1 VAQILENASINRWNP
16 NVPYNDL
23 PPLPPPVD
31 LETKPVLKRCIRARA
46 AIAQLDQLAELI
58 PNETV
63 LITSLPLLEAKAS
76 SEIENIVTT
85 TDKLLEYQQ
94 DSEHADP
101 MTKEALRYSEALKEG
116 YDALSRF
123 PLSPRTAEQVCT
135 KIKGVEMN
143 VRKIPGTTI
152 AHKTTGK
159 VIYTPPV
166 GEDLLRNLLAN
177 WAKFLH
183 ETVEIDPLIRMAV
196 AHYQFEAI
204 HPFTDGN
211 GRTGRI
217 LNNLFLIHEDLL
229 ALPILYLSR
238 YFIRH
243 RSEYYRL
250 LRLVTSDQAW
260 EKWILFVL
268 EGVEETAMWTMQKI
282 GAIRK
287 LLNETAQTIRN
298 KHPKIYSREL
308 VDCIFTQP
316 YCRIETLV
324 KAGIGQRHTA
334 SRYLRTLVRDGILFE
349 RPVGREKLFINRE
362 FIRLLSRDQ
371 SN

>member
-1 VAQILENASINRWNP
+1 MAQILENESISRWNP
-16 NVPYNDL
+16 NAPYNEL
-23 PPLPPPVD
+23 PPLPPPID
-31 LETKPVLKRCIRARA
+31 LETKLVLKQCIAARA
-46 AIAQLDQLAELI
+46 AIAQLDQAAEFI
-58 PNETV
+58 PNETI
-63 LITSLPLLEAKAS
+63 LISSLPLLEAKAS

-101 MTKEALRYSEALKEG
+101 MTKEALRYSQALKEG
-116 YDALSRF
+116 YDALSQY
-123 PLSPRTAEQVCT
+123 PLSTRTAEQICT
-135 KIKGVEMN
+135 KIKGVEMS

-152 AHKTTGK
+152 VNKETGEI
-159 VIYTPPV
+159 IYTPPV

-183 ETVEIDPLIRMAV
+183 ESVEIDPLIRMAV
-196 AHYQFEAI
+196 GHYQFEAI

-211 GRTGRI
+211 GRTGRV

-238 YFIRH
+238 YFIQH

-250 LRLVTSDQAW
+250 LRQVTSDRTW

-268 EGVEETAMWTMQKI
+268 RGVEETAMWTIQKI
-282 GAIRK
+282 AAIRK
-287 LLNETAQTIRN
+287 LLQDTAQTIRD
-298 KHPKIYSREL
+298 KHPKIYSGEL
-308 VDCIFTQP
+308 VDCIFKQP

-324 KAGIGQRHTA
+324 EAGIGKRHTA
-334 SRYLRTLVRDGILFE
+334 SRYLQTLVGAGILLE
-349 RPVGREKLFINRE
+349 MRVGREKLFINRE
-362 FIRLLSRDQ
+362 FVRLLSRDQ
-371 SN
+371 PD